1 MRQKIYQAV
10 EQALYVIAKEKQIE
24 LTKLPSFVVERPKI
38 EEHGDFSTNAA
49 LALAKVFT
57 TEGKPNPRKLAE
69 ELQKK
74 IANAE
79 GLLLGPPEIAGPGYL
94 NFKLSPQVWW
104 NVLQEIGE
112 QKENFGTSP
121 KRVDAQRV
129 NLEFVSA
136 NPTGPMHVGHGRG
149 AAYGDSLAR
158 IMSAA
163 GFDVTREYYINDR
176 GNQAGLLGQSVH
188 IRYKELLGEPVTLP
202 ADIKGKA
209 QWYQG
214 AYVIDIAKA
223 FKAQYGESFANHE
236 YHENII
242 VFRSFGIT
250 AMLQLIKDDLAA
262 FGVSFDVYSSE
273 LALYE
278 RGEVHKTLNAL
289 QEKGRAFEG
298 DGALWFRTP
307 NEQSKDGEEIEGRV
321 LRKQSGDLTY
331 FATDI
336 AYHQDK
342 LNRGFTHLIDIWG
355 ADHHGYIPRMK
366 EAMSALGKRPDDLEV
381 LLVQFVTL
389 NSTKVGKRSGN
400 FVTLRELI
408 DEVGRDA
415 ARFFFLMRSAQ
426 SQLDFDMDLAKAEG
440 LENPVYHAQYGH
452 ARCCSIL
459 TRAKEVF

>member
-1 MRQKIYQAV
+1 MRQKIYQVV
-10 EQALYVIAKEKQIE
+10 EQALHAIAQEKQLE

-49 LALAKVFT
+49 LALAKFFT

-74 IANAE
+74 IGGAE
-79 GLLLGPPEIAGPGYL
+79 GFLLGPPEIAGPGYL
-94 NFKLSPQVWW
+94 NFKLSPKVWW
-104 NVLQEIGE
+104 KVLQEIGE
-112 QKENFGTSP
+112 QKDKFGTSP
-121 KRVDAQRV
+121 KRTSPLDVV

-188 IRYKELLGEPVTLP
+188 IRYKDLLGEPVTLP
-202 ADIKGKA
+202 AEIKGKA

-223 FKAQYGESFANHE
+223 FKAQHGESFANRE
-236 YHENII
+236 YTENI
-242 VFRSFGIT
+242 VEFKSFGIT
-250 AMLQLIKDDLAA
+250 AMLQLIKEDLAA

-273 LALYE
+273 LALYD
-278 RGEVHKTLNAL
+278 RGEVHKTLSAL
-289 QEKGRAFEG
+289 EEKGRAFEG

-342 LNRGFTHLIDIWG
+342 FDRGFTHLIDIWG

-366 EAMSALGKRPDDLEV
+366 EAMSALGKRPEDLEV

-389 NSTKVGKRSGN
+389 N
-400 FVTLRELI
+400 
-408 DEVGRDA
+408 
-415 ARFFFLMRSAQ
+415 
-426 SQLDFDMDLAKAEG
+426 
-440 LENPVYHAQYGH
+440 
-452 ARCCSIL
+452 
-459 TRAKEVF
+459 